1 MRAVSPEEAAHN
13 DEKFTRLCASCKV
26 EPSDL
31 LRRLF
36 KQSLSQH
43 APFGVGDADEFL
55 LPHPTVPAQ
64 ATVER
69 SVPTP
74 RYLQRPLRSPS
85 LQTATKPLQ
94 VAKYNHL
101 ALLTWELEQSDE
113 PSMTATPWRRVARA
127 FHSWVEAAGRQLLRN
142 ELLEAWGARHRGCL
156 LWRMKHWRSAAL
168 GTRRLLK
175 PAAALRSHALS
186 GALFTWQARREER
199 LERREDAIE
208 LAASLSTA
216 RAAICVR
223 RLSAAIDAWR
233 VRHTADRSHHARH
246 SRRAHLLWK
255 QRVRVALTAACATW
269 NLRAQASSRA
279 NRWLSLADGH
289 HILHTLA
296 KATVRWSTFLYE
308 RRRALITERVVR
320 PSPSPPVVRPLA
332 PAPPALALPAS
343 RSPSRSPPLRSL
355 QSPPPTDVVTD
366 VVSSYVASSRQP
378 CPLPSW
384 RPSDLSA
391 DHLLDQLVVLHETL
405 STESASFRRR
415 ERRTSKM

>member
-85 LQTATKPLQ
+85 LQTVTKPLQ

-101 ALLTWELEQSDE
+101 ALLTWELNEQSDE

-175 PAAALRSHALS
+175 PAAALRSQALS

-246 SRRAHLLWK
+246 SRRAHLLW
-255 QRVRVALTAACATW
+255 RELARVALTVACATW
-269 NLRAQASSRA
+269 KVRAKASSRA
-279 NRWLSLADGH
+279 NRCLILADGH
-289 HILHTLA
+289 HILRTLA
-296 KATVRWSTFLYE
+296 KATVRWRTFLYQ

-320 PSPSPPVVRPLA
+320 PSPSPPLARPLA
-332 PAPPALALPAS
+332 PPPPTLVLPAS
-343 RSPSRSPPLRSL
+343 RSPSRSPPLKSL
-355 QSPPPTDVVTD
+355 LSPPPSN
-366 VVSSYVASSRQP
+366 VVSTRQP

-384 RPSDLSA
+384 RPSDLSV
-391 DHLLDQLVVLHETL
+391 DRLLDQLVVLHETL
-405 STESASFRRR
+405 STEPASL
-415 ERRTSKM
+415 RRTR

>member
-1 MRAVSPEEAAHN
+1 
-13 DEKFTRLCASCKV
+13 
-26 EPSDL
+26 
-31 LRRLF
+31 
-36 KQSLSQH
+36 
-43 APFGVGDADEFL
+43 
-55 LPHPTVPAQ
+55 
-64 ATVER
+64 
-69 SVPTP
+69 
-74 RYLQRPLRSPS
+74 
-85 LQTATKPLQ
+85 
-94 VAKYNHL
+94 
-101 ALLTWELEQSDE
+101 LTWELEQSDE

-216 RAAICVR
+216 RATICVR

-366 VVSSYVASSRQP
+366 VVSSRQP

-391 DHLLDQLVVLHETL
+391 DRLLDQLVVLHETL

-415 ERRTSKM
+415 ETRTRRVSE